1 MSKLRMVG
9 ATALSLALAVAG
21 SAFAAGIGGGGGMH
35 VGGIGGGGGI
45 HIGGVGGGGA
55 MHIGGVGGGGAMH
68 IGGVGGGGAMHIGGV
83 GGGGAMHIGGI
94 GGGGGMHV
102 GGGGD
107 GMHVGGGGFRGAQAS
122 IGDGR
127 VGSVSGG
134 NFTGHSD
141 GQFAHGGYRG
151 DRDRRHG
158 YDRGVGFAG
167 GLAAGS
173 ALGYGYGGYYDPY
186 TYFGYYDP
194 NYYNDGYAYNDPG
207 YDGYSGSVVS
217 SGADPSYCAQ
227 HYQSYDPVS
236 GTYLGDDGLR
246 HPCGKNQERAATAAI
261 AQPAGSGNPAA
272 APSMNSDQQLLPEA
286 PVGHRQPP
294 ADQVT
299 SEKNLMN
306 PNDPVNQENAALDR
320 MINGICRGC

>member
-1 MSKLRMVG
+1 
-9 ATALSLALAVAG
+9 
-21 SAFAAGIGGGGGMH
+21 MH
-35 VGGIGGGGGI
+35 VGG
-45 HIGGVGGGGA
+45 VG
-55 MHIGGVGGGGAMH
+55 
-68 IGGVGGGGAMHIGGV
+68 
-83 GGGGAMHIGGI
+83 
-94 GGGGGMHV
+94 
-102 GGGGD
+102 
-107 GMHVGGGGFRGAQAS
+107 GAQAS

-286 PVGHRQPP
+286 PVGQRQPP